1 MKNRKIKKY
10 KYQKQNAFSFLK
22 TKSFYNFTIISD
34 KRRFHKVKKN
44 IKNDFKNIIFIIFA
58 STLIGFTNGFFGG
71 GGGMLCVP
79 LLEKCLKISNKKAH
93 ATTIAVIVPLSLVSS
108 IIYFLKN
115 DLDVFNLIYTS
126 IGVFVGGALGAVL
139 LKKFSG
145 KVIRVIFAIIM
156 LAAGIKMVI

>member
-1 MKNRKIKKY
+1 
-10 KYQKQNAFSFLK
+10 
-22 TKSFYNFTIISD
+22 
-34 KRRFHKVKKN
+34 
-44 IKNDFKNIIFIIFA
+44 
-58 STLIGFTNGFFGG
+58 
-71 GGGMLCVP
+71 MLCVP

>member
-1 MKNRKIKKY
+1 MKKRKTNNLKIQKRYTFPCIKNVKC
-10 KYQKQNAFSFLK
+10 F
-22 TKSFYNFTIISD
+22 NFTFVST
-34 KRRFHKVKKN
+34 KKCFHENRRTVRYN
-44 IKNDFKNIIFIIFA
+44 FKNIVLIILA

-79 LLEKCLKISNKKAH
+79 LLEKCLNINNKKAH

-108 IIYFLKN
+108 VVYFLKN
-115 DLDVFNLIYTS
+115 DLEFVNLLYTS
-126 IGVFVGGALGAVL
+126 IGVFIGGALGAVL

-156 LAAGIKMVI
+156 LAAGIKMVL